1 MENKDRIAIELLK
14 YMIKDT
20 FAQGFDAIP
29 IHRLN
34 EVLIVAEGT
43 VIEPLSARELEL
55 IDITQK
61 DQTTHE

>member
-20 FAQGFDAIP
+20 FAQGYDAIP

-34 EVLIVAEGT
+34 EVLMVAEGI
-43 VIEPLSARELEL
+43 VIEPLSKREKE
-55 IDITQK
+55 K
-61 DQTTHE
+61 K